1 METIGTL
8 VQLSVQELPTIE
20 NFLLSIGRE
29 EVVKIFEKEMIDF
42 ETLPEITHEDLV
54 SIGVNAFGQRHKIIK
69 EVKKQN
75 KNIVDTL
82 LSCTATR
89 RLSCKGCNNI
99 TAMEE
104 TLQLEDSLQ
113 HVACTLD
120 VTHASPASKVLQ
132 N

>member
-54 SIGVNAFGQRHKIIK
+54 NIGVNAFGQRHKIIK
-69 EVKKQN
+69 EVKKNHN
-75 KNIVDTL
+75 KH
-82 LSCTATR
+82 C
-89 RLSCKGCNNI
+89 
-99 TAMEE
+99 
-104 TLQLEDSLQ
+104 
-113 HVACTLD
+113 
-120 VTHASPASKVLQ
+120 
-132 N
+132 